1 MRVSTARLDLS
12 ELRSEDKERKEG
24 KKKKDLIHISI
35 EAIRVLKLGA
45 EGTRIGGDFEG
56 KF

>member
-1 MRVSTARLDLS
+1 MSTARLDLS

-24 KKKKDLIHISI
+24 KKKDLIHISI

-56 KF
+56 KS